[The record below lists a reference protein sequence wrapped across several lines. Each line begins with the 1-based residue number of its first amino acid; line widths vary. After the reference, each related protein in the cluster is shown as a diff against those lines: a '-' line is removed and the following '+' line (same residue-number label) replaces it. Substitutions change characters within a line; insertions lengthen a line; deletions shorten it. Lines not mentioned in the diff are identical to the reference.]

1 MQKKYVLSSLVLAAA
16 LLVFVAASLAVFAI
30 GIDSAAARTD
40 KTITIEAVEA
50 APVRAEPLVHESQVK
65 YEGYYQAGGGCMHSA
80 KMQMTYNKSN
90 KETIE
95 TPSDQLLTQVQ
106 R

>member
-1 MQKKYVLSSLVLAAA
+1 MQNKYILSSLLVALA

-30 GIDSAAARTD
+30 GVDSAAAQAE

-50 APVRAEPLVHESQVK
+50 APVLAEPAVMESQAK
-65 YEGYYQAGGGCMHSA
+65 YEGYTGGGCMHSA
-80 KMQMTYNKSN
+80 TMQMTYHKGD